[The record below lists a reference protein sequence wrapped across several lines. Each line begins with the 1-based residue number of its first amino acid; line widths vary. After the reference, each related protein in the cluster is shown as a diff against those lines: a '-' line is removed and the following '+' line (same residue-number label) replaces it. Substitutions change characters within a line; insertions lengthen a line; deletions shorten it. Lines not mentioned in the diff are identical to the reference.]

1 MQYGNELKVGLAILA
16 AIAIFFF
23 GIRYFQ
29 DLPLFGGTY
38 ELSTRLERAAGLSE
52 GSIVDINGIR
62 VGNVTDLRLDPQTK
76 EVDVRFRVNEDVE
89 IPQGSEVKVS
99 GVSAIGDVRLSIEP
113 GPAENPPVEPG
124 SSLPGRNPGDL
135 LGRLSQQGP
144 QLISRA
150 DSVLLAAEATLNETN
165 ALLQNPQSNL
175 NQTLVAL
182 RQSSETLNRLLQ
194 NQDEY
199 LTRTLE
205 NTAALTDDLRQFTA
219 ENSDTLSASIS
230 QFNRVLNRLD
240 QNLAT
245 LEETTTQLN
254 TVAARVEGGEGTLG
268 RLINDP
274 SLYMQL
280 DSSASQL
287 NSILIDLRSNP
298 RRYLQELTLIDLF

>member
-1 MQYGNELKVGLAILA
+1 MKYGNELKVGLAILA

-38 ELSTRLERAAGLSE
+38 ELSTRLERAAGVSE
-52 GSIVDINGIR
+52 GSTVDINGVR
-62 VGNVTDLRLDPQTK
+62 VGNVTDVRLDPQTK
-76 EVDVRFRVNEDVE
+76 EVDVRFRVNQDVE
-89 IPQGSEVKVS
+89 IPQGSEVRVS

-124 SSLPGRNPGDL
+124 STLPAQSAGDL

-144 QLISRA
+144 QLINRA
-150 DSVLLAAEATLNETN
+150 DSVLLAAETILGETN

-194 NQDEY
+194 NQDEH

-205 NTAALTDDLRQFTA
+205 NTAALTDDLRQFTD
-219 ENSDTLSASIS
+219 ENADTLGASLN

-240 QNLAT
+240 QNLAA

-254 TVAARVEGGEGTLG
+254 AVTTRIESGEGTLG

-274 SLYMQL
+274 SLYVQL
-280 DSSASQL
+280 DSSVSEL
-287 NSILIDLRSNP
+287 NNILIDVRSNP
-298 RRYLQELTLIDLF
+298 RRYLRELTLIDLF